1 MPAVYANE
9 ALIPSLRALWK
20 KAFGDTDEFLDLF
33 FSTAYAPERCRCIAG
48 GDAVQSV
55 LYWFDCTLDG
65 EKIAYIY
72 AVATDPDCR
81 GRGLCRDLMADTMEI
96 LRSRGYAAAVLL
108 PQEEWLIQMY
118 AGMGFAP
125 CTRVTEQWYP
135 AGEPV
140 AARRIDE
147 TEYAALRRALLPAG
161 GVIQE
166 GENLSFLAGMTQ
178 LWAGEGF
185 LAAVMDNEG
194 ELWCP
199 EFLGDPA
206 AAPGVLAALRCSEG
220 RFRTPGDTS
229 PFAMFHP
236 LTGEAQPPRHLAL
249 AFD

>member
-33 FSTAYAPERCRCIAG
+33 FSTAYAPDRCRCIAV

-55 LYWFDCTLDG
+55 LYWFDCTLDE

-125 CTRVTEQWYP
+125 CTRVTEQWFP
-135 AGEPV
+135 AGEPI
-140 AARRIDE
+140 AARRIDA

-178 LWAGEGF
+178 LWAGDGF

-206 AAPGVLAALRCSEG
+206 AFPGLVKTLGFSSGRC
-220 RFRTPGDTS
+220 RMPGDER
-229 PFAMFHP
+229 PFAMIRP
-236 LTGEAQPPRHLAL
+236 LCKDAQMPRYFGLV
-249 AFD
+249 FD